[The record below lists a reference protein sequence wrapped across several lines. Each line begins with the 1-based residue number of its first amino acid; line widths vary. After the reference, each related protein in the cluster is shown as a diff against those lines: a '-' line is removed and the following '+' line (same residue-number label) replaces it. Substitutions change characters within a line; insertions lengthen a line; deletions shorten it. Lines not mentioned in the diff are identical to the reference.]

1 MKTKQNKKKSREFR
15 SRLFYKNKMY
25 FIASVIMTIVM
36 SFLNLMIS
44 WLIQQIMDSMAN
56 QNMQSVVRCAWIAAS
71 VVIAYTVANAVY
83 RAVYPR
89 FLQRAMQQYRDY
101 AFSRLTQKSLRSFSK
116 EGTALYVSALTNDC
130 TSIENNY
137 LAATFTLIE
146 LLFCFLGALIMML
159 YYSPVM
165 LVLAVALSFL
175 PVAVSMTAGNRLTE
189 QEKEISKKNERF
201 VSIVN
206 ELLSGFPVIKSFRA
220 EAQASRLFSQRNE
233 QAEEAKKNK
242 RRTEQLISLL
252 ANDAGIIAQMGIF
265 LAGAWLAISGKGVTA
280 GVVIVFVQLMNYI
293 LNPISQVPLL
303 WSNRKAAIAL
313 MEKLSD
319 ALSENVREEGREK
332 LNGFSEKIEVKD
344 LTYGYEPESPVL
356 KDLDV
361 QFDAGKSYAIVGGS
375 GSGKSTLLNLLM
387 GSSSNYQGEIC
398 IDGVSIKNIES
409 ESLYQLMTSVQ
420 QNVFVFNDTIRNN
433 VTMFH
438 EFPDK
443 EVTLALERSG
453 LSEFIE
459 KRGEDFVCGEN
470 GANLSGGERQ
480 RISIARALLRK
491 SPILLVDEATA
502 ALDAATARAV
512 SFSILN
518 LVGMT
523 RIVVTHRLE
532 EAILRRYDKIL
543 VMKNGTICEQEIS
556 IRLCSRKD
564 NFILCFRLRTE
575 EDNSWC
581 YSSWISQYLQQ
592 HEGEWISR
600 AGHLEQ
606 VFSK

>member
-1 MKTKQNKKKSREFR
+1 MKTKQNKKKNREFIHQ
-15 SRLFYKNKMY
+15 LYYKNRIN
-25 FIASVIMTIVM
+25 FIVAIILTIAM
-36 SFLNLMIS
+36 SSLNLMIS
-44 WLIQQIMDSMAN
+44 WLIQQIMDCTAN
-56 QNMQSVVRCAWIAAS
+56 QDMQALVRSAWIAAS

-220 EAQASRLFSQRNE
+220 ETQASRLFSQRNE

-293 LNPISQVPLL
+293 LNPMSQVPLL

-344 LTYGYEPESPVL
+344 LTYGYEPESHVL

-438 EFPDK
+438 EFSDK

-453 LSEFIE
+453 LSELIE

-543 VMKNGTICEQEIS
+543 VMKNGTICEQG
-556 IRLCSRKD
+556 
-564 NFILCFRLRTE
+564 NFDTLMQQKGQFYSLFR
-575 EDNSWC
+575 
-581 YSSWISQYLQQ
+581 IA
-592 HEGEWISR
+592 H
-600 AGHLEQ
+600 
-606 VFSK
+606 

>member
-1 MKTKQNKKKSREFR
+1 MKTKQNKKKNREFIHQ
-15 SRLFYKNKMY
+15 LYYKNRIN
-25 FIASVIMTIVM
+25 FIVTIILTIAM
-36 SFLNLMIS
+36 SSLNLMIS
-44 WLIQQIMDSMAN
+44 WLIQQIMDCTAN
-56 QNMQSVVRCAWIAAS
+56 QDMQALVRSAWIVIIV
-71 VVIAYTVANAVY
+71 VVIYTIANVMY

-220 EAQASRLFSQRNE
+220 ETQASRLFSQRNE

-459 KRGEDFVCGEN
+459 KRGEEFVCGEN

-491 SPILLVDEATA
+491 SPILLFDEATA

-532 EAILRRYDKIL
+532 EAILHRYDKIL
-543 VMKNGTICEQEIS
+543 VMKNGTICEQG
-556 IRLCSRKD
+556 
-564 NFILCFRLRTE
+564 NFDTLMQQKGQF
-575 EDNSWC
+575 
-581 YSSWISQYLQQ
+581 YSLFQIA
-592 HEGEWISR
+592 H
-600 AGHLEQ
+600 
-606 VFSK
+606 

>member
-1 MKTKQNKKKSREFR
+1 MKQNKKKSREFR
-15 SRLFYKNKMY
+15 RRLFYKNKMC

-56 QNMQSVVRCAWIAAS
+56 QNMQSAVRCAWIAAS

-146 LLFCFLGALIMML
+146 FFFCFLGALIMML

-220 EAQASRLFSQRNE
+220 ETQASRLFSQRNE

-344 LTYGYEPESPVL
+344 LTYGYEPESHVL

-543 VMKNGTICEQEIS
+543 VMKNGTICEQG
-556 IRLCSRKD
+556 
-564 NFILCFRLRTE
+564 NFDTLMQQKGQF
-575 EDNSWC
+575 
-581 YSSWISQYLQQ
+581 YSLFQIA
-592 HEGEWISR
+592 H
-600 AGHLEQ
+600 
-606 VFSK
+606 

>member
-1 MKTKQNKKKSREFR
+1 MKTKQNKKKNREFIHQ
-15 SRLFYKNKMY
+15 LYYKNRIN
-25 FIASVIMTIVM
+25 FIVAIILTIAM
-36 SFLNLMIS
+36 SSLNLMIS
-44 WLIQQIMDSMAN
+44 WLIQQIMDCTAN
-56 QNMQSVVRCAWIAAS
+56 QDMQALVRSAWIAAS

-137 LAATFTLIE
+137 LASTFTLIE

-159 YYSPVM
+159 YYSPMM

-344 LTYGYEPESPVL
+344 LTYGYEPESHVL

-438 EFPDK
+438 EFSDK

-453 LSEFIE
+453 LSELIE

-543 VMKNGTICEQEIS
+543 VMKNGTICEQG
-556 IRLCSRKD
+556 
-564 NFILCFRLRTE
+564 NFDTLMQQKGQF
-575 EDNSWC
+575 
-581 YSSWISQYLQQ
+581 YSLFQIA
-592 HEGEWISR
+592 H
-600 AGHLEQ
+600 
-606 VFSK
+606 

>member
-1 MKTKQNKKKSREFR
+1 MKQNKKKSREFR
-15 SRLFYKNKMY
+15 RRLFYKNKIC

-56 QNMQSVVRCAWIAAS
+56 QNMQAVVRCAWIAAS

-159 YYSPVM
+159 YYSRVM

-206 ELLSGFPVIKSFRA
+206 ELLSGFTVIKSFRA
-220 EAQASRLFSQRNE
+220 ETQASHLFSQRNE

-344 LTYGYEPESPVL
+344 LTYGYEPESHVL

-398 IDGVSIKNIES
+398 IDSVSIKNIES

-438 EFPDK
+438 EFSDK

-491 SPILLVDEATA
+491 SPIILVDEATA

-543 VMKNGTICEQEIS
+543 VMKNGTICEQG
-556 IRLCSRKD
+556 
-564 NFILCFRLRTE
+564 NFDTLMQQKGQF
-575 EDNSWC
+575 
-581 YSSWISQYLQQ
+581 YSLFQIA
-592 HEGEWISR
+592 H
-600 AGHLEQ
+600 
-606 VFSK
+606 

>member
-1 MKTKQNKKKSREFR
+1 MKTKQNKKKSREFIHQ
-15 SRLFYKNKMY
+15 LYYKNRIN
-25 FIASVIMTIVM
+25 FIVTIILTIAM
-36 SFLNLMIS
+36 SSLNLMIS
-44 WLIQQIMDSMAN
+44 WLIQQIMDCTAN
-56 QNMQSVVRCAWIAAS
+56 QDMQALVRSAWIVIIV
-71 VVIAYTVANAVY
+71 VVIYTIANVMY

-159 YYSPVM
+159 YYSPMM

-220 EAQASRLFSQRNE
+220 ETQASRLFSQRNE

-265 LAGAWLAISGKGVTA
+265 LAGAWLAISSKGVTA
-280 GVVIVFVQLMNYI
+280 GVVIVFVQLMNYV

-420 QNVFVFNDTIRNN
+420 QNVFVFNDTIRKN

-459 KRGEDFVCGEN
+459 KHGEEFVCGEN

-543 VMKNGTICEQEIS
+543 VMKNGTICEQG
-556 IRLCSRKD
+556 
-564 NFILCFRLRTE
+564 NFDTLMQQKGQF
-575 EDNSWC
+575 
-581 YSSWISQYLQQ
+581 YSLFQIA
-592 HEGEWISR
+592 H
-600 AGHLEQ
+600 
-606 VFSK
+606 

>member
-1 MKTKQNKKKSREFR
+1 MKTKQNKKKNREFIHQ
-15 SRLFYKNKMY
+15 LYYKNRIN
-25 FIASVIMTIVM
+25 FIVTIILTIAM
-36 SFLNLMIS
+36 SSLNLMIS
-44 WLIQQIMDSMAN
+44 WLIQQIMDCTAN
-56 QNMQSVVRCAWIAAS
+56 QDMQALVRSAWIVIIV
-71 VVIAYTVANAVY
+71 VVIYTIANVMY

-459 KRGEDFVCGEN
+459 KRGEEFVCGEN

-543 VMKNGTICEQEIS
+543 VMKNGTICEQG
-556 IRLCSRKD
+556 
-564 NFILCFRLRTE
+564 NFDTLMQQKGQF
-575 EDNSWC
+575 
-581 YSSWISQYLQQ
+581 YSLFQIA
-592 HEGEWISR
+592 H
-600 AGHLEQ
+600 
-606 VFSK
+606 

>member
-1 MKTKQNKKKSREFR
+1 MKQNKKKSREFKR
-15 SRLFYKNKMY
+15 RLFYKNKMC

-220 EAQASRLFSQRNE
+220 ETQASRLFSQRNE

-265 LAGAWLAISGKGVTA
+265 LAGAWLAISSKGVTA
-280 GVVIVFVQLMNYI
+280 GVVIVFVQLMNYV

-459 KRGEDFVCGEN
+459 KHGEEFVCGEN

-543 VMKNGTICEQEIS
+543 VMKNGTICEQG
-556 IRLCSRKD
+556 
-564 NFILCFRLRTE
+564 NFDTLMQQKGQF
-575 EDNSWC
+575 
-581 YSSWISQYLQQ
+581 YSLFQIA
-592 HEGEWISR
+592 H
-600 AGHLEQ
+600 
-606 VFSK
+606 

>member
-1 MKTKQNKKKSREFR
+1 MKTKQNKKKNREFIHQ
-15 SRLFYKNKMY
+15 LYYKNRIN
-25 FIASVIMTIVM
+25 FIVAIILTIAM
-36 SFLNLMIS
+36 SSLNLMIS
-44 WLIQQIMDSMAN
+44 WLIQQIMDCTAN
-56 QNMQSVVRCAWIAAS
+56 QDMQALVRSAWIAAS

-159 YYSPVM
+159 YYSPMM

-220 EAQASRLFSQRNE
+220 ETQASRLFSQRNE

-344 LTYGYEPESPVL
+344 LTYGYEPESHVL

-459 KRGEDFVCGEN
+459 KRGEEFVCGEN

-543 VMKNGTICEQEIS
+543 VMKNGTICEQG
-556 IRLCSRKD
+556 
-564 NFILCFRLRTE
+564 NFDTLMQQKGQF
-575 EDNSWC
+575 
-581 YSSWISQYLQQ
+581 YSLFQIA
-592 HEGEWISR
+592 H
-600 AGHLEQ
+600 
-606 VFSK
+606 

>member
-1 MKTKQNKKKSREFR
+1 MKTKQNKKKNREFIHQ
-15 SRLFYKNKMY
+15 LYYKNRIN
-25 FIASVIMTIVM
+25 FIVTIILTIAM
-36 SFLNLMIS
+36 SSLNLMIS
-44 WLIQQIMDSMAN
+44 WLIQQIMDCTAN
-56 QNMQSVVRCAWIAAS
+56 QDMQALVRSAWIVIIV
-71 VVIAYTVANAVY
+71 VVIYTIANVVY

-220 EAQASRLFSQRNE
+220 ETQASRLFSQRNE

-543 VMKNGTICEQEIS
+543 VMKNGTICEQG
-556 IRLCSRKD
+556 
-564 NFILCFRLRTE
+564 NFDTLMQQKGQF
-575 EDNSWC
+575 
-581 YSSWISQYLQQ
+581 YSLFQIA
-592 HEGEWISR
+592 H
-600 AGHLEQ
+600 
-606 VFSK
+606 

>member
-1 MKTKQNKKKSREFR
+1 MKQNKKKSREFKR
-15 SRLFYKNKMY
+15 RLFYKNKMC

-146 LLFCFLGALIMML
+146 FLFCFLGALIMML

-206 ELLSGFPVIKSFRA
+206 ELLSGFPVIKCFRA
-220 EAQASRLFSQRNE
+220 ETQASRLFSQRNE

-344 LTYGYEPESPVL
+344 LTYGYEPESHVL

-543 VMKNGTICEQEIS
+543 VMKNGTICEQG
-556 IRLCSRKD
+556 
-564 NFILCFRLRTE
+564 NFDTLMQQKGQF
-575 EDNSWC
+575 
-581 YSSWISQYLQQ
+581 YSLFQIA
-592 HEGEWISR
+592 H
-600 AGHLEQ
+600 
-606 VFSK
+606 

>member
-1 MKTKQNKKKSREFR
+1 MKQNKKKSREFR
-15 SRLFYKNKMY
+15 RRLFYKNKIH
-25 FIASVIMTIVM
+25 FITSVIMTIFM

-56 QNMQSVVRCAWIAAS
+56 QNMQAVGRCAWIAAS
-71 VVIAYTVANAVY
+71 VVIAYTVANAVH

-101 AFSRLTQKSLRSFSK
+101 DFLRLTQKSLRSFSK

-175 PVAVSMTAGNRLTE
+175 PVAVSMTAGNRLAE
-189 QEKEISKKNERF
+189 QEKEISKKNEHF

-220 EAQASRLFSQRNE
+220 ETQASRLFSQRNE

-265 LAGAWLAISGKGVTA
+265 LAGAWLAISNKGVTA

-344 LTYGYEPESPVL
+344 LTYGYEPESHVL

-543 VMKNGTICEQEIS
+543 VMKNGTICEQG
-556 IRLCSRKD
+556 
-564 NFILCFRLRTE
+564 NFDTLMQQKGQF
-575 EDNSWC
+575 
-581 YSSWISQYLQQ
+581 YSLFQIA
-592 HEGEWISR
+592 H
-600 AGHLEQ
+600 
-606 VFSK
+606 

>member
-1 MKTKQNKKKSREFR
+1 MKTKQNKKKNREFIHQ
-15 SRLFYKNKMY
+15 LYYKNRMN
-25 FIASVIMTIVM
+25 FIVAIILTIAM
-36 SFLNLMIS
+36 SSLNLMIS
-44 WLIQQIMDSMAN
+44 WLIQQIMDCTAN
-56 QNMQSVVRCAWIAAS
+56 QDMQALVRSAWIAAS
-71 VVIAYTVANAVY
+71 VVIAYTVSNAVY

-189 QEKEISKKNERF
+189 QEKEISEKNERF

-220 EAQASRLFSQRNE
+220 ETQASRLFSQRNE

-344 LTYGYEPESPVL
+344 LTYGYEPESHVL

-438 EFPDK
+438 EFSDK

-453 LSEFIE
+453 LSELIE

-543 VMKNGTICEQEIS
+543 VMKNGTICEQG
-556 IRLCSRKD
+556 
-564 NFILCFRLRTE
+564 NFDTLMQQKGQF
-575 EDNSWC
+575 
-581 YSSWISQYLQQ
+581 YSLFQIA
-592 HEGEWISR
+592 H
-600 AGHLEQ
+600 
-606 VFSK
+606 

>member
-1 MKTKQNKKKSREFR
+1 MKQNKKKSREFKR
-15 SRLFYKNKMY
+15 RLFYKNKMC

-146 LLFCFLGALIMML
+146 FLFCFLGALIMML

-220 EAQASRLFSQRNE
+220 ETQASRLFSQRNE
-233 QAEEAKKNK
+233 QTEEAKKNK

-265 LAGAWLAISGKGVTA
+265 LAGAWLAISNKGVTA

-344 LTYGYEPESPVL
+344 LTYGYEPESHVL

-387 GSSSNYQGEIC
+387 GSSSNYRGEIC

-420 QNVFVFNDTIRNN
+420 QNVFIFNDTIRNN

-438 EFPDK
+438 EFPDR

-543 VMKNGTICEQEIS
+543 VMKNGTICEQG
-556 IRLCSRKD
+556 
-564 NFILCFRLRTE
+564 NFDTLMQQKGQF
-575 EDNSWC
+575 
-581 YSSWISQYLQQ
+581 YSLFQIA
-592 HEGEWISR
+592 H
-600 AGHLEQ
+600 
-606 VFSK
+606 

>member
-1 MKTKQNKKKSREFR
+1 MKTKQNKKKSREFIHQ
-15 SRLFYKNKMY
+15 LYYKNRIN
-25 FIASVIMTIVM
+25 FIVAIILTIAM
-36 SFLNLMIS
+36 SSLNLMIS
-44 WLIQQIMDSMAN
+44 WLIQQIMDCTAN
-56 QNMQSVVRCAWIAAS
+56 QDMQALVRSAWIAAS

-220 EAQASRLFSQRNE
+220 ETQASRLFSQRNE

-332 LNGFSEKIEVKD
+332 INGFSEKIEVKD
-344 LTYGYEPESPVL
+344 LTYGYEPESHVL

-438 EFPDK
+438 EFSDK

-543 VMKNGTICEQEIS
+543 VMKNGTICEQG
-556 IRLCSRKD
+556 
-564 NFILCFRLRTE
+564 NFDTLMQQKGQF
-575 EDNSWC
+575 
-581 YSSWISQYLQQ
+581 YSLFQIA
-592 HEGEWISR
+592 H
-600 AGHLEQ
+600 
-606 VFSK
+606 

>member
-1 MKTKQNKKKSREFR
+1 MKQNKKKSREFKR
-15 SRLFYKNKMY
+15 RLFYKNKMC

-146 LLFCFLGALIMML
+146 FLFCFLGALIMML

-265 LAGAWLAISGKGVTA
+265 LAGAWLAISNKGVTA

-344 LTYGYEPESPVL
+344 LTYGYEPESHVL

-398 IDGVSIKNIES
+398 IDSVSIKNIES

-438 EFPDK
+438 EFSDK

-491 SPILLVDEATA
+491 SPIILVDEATA

-543 VMKNGTICEQEIS
+543 VMKNGTICEQG
-556 IRLCSRKD
+556 
-564 NFILCFRLRTE
+564 NFDTLMQQKGQF
-575 EDNSWC
+575 
-581 YSSWISQYLQQ
+581 YSLFQIA
-592 HEGEWISR
+592 H
-600 AGHLEQ
+600 
-606 VFSK
+606 

>member
-1 MKTKQNKKKSREFR
+1 MKTKQNKKKNREFIHQ
-15 SRLFYKNKMY
+15 LYYKNRIN
-25 FIASVIMTIVM
+25 FIVTIILTIAM
-36 SFLNLMIS
+36 SSLNLMIS
-44 WLIQQIMDSMAN
+44 WLIQQIMDCTAN
-56 QNMQSVVRCAWIAAS
+56 QDMQSVVRCAWIAAS
-71 VVIAYTVANAVY
+71 VVIAYTVSNAVY

-344 LTYGYEPESPVL
+344 LTYGYEPESHVL
-356 KDLDV
+356 KDMDA

-459 KRGEDFVCGEN
+459 KRGEEFVCGEN

-543 VMKNGTICEQEIS
+543 VMKNGTICEQGKFDT
-556 IRLCSRKD
+556 LMQQKGQ
-564 NFILCFRLRTE
+564 F
-575 EDNSWC
+575 
-581 YSSWISQYLQQ
+581 YSLFQIA
-592 HEGEWISR
+592 H
-600 AGHLEQ
+600 
-606 VFSK
+606 

>member
-1 MKTKQNKKKSREFR
+1 MKTKQNKKKSREFIHQ
-15 SRLFYKNKMY
+15 LYYKNRMN
-25 FIASVIMTIVM
+25 FIVTIILTIAM
-36 SFLNLMIS
+36 SSLNLMIS

-56 QNMQSVVRCAWIAAS
+56 QNMQAVVRCAWIAAS

-146 LLFCFLGALIMML
+146 LLFCFWGALIMML

-175 PVAVSMTAGNRLTE
+175 PVAVSMKAGNRLTE

-265 LAGAWLAISGKGVTA
+265 LAGAWLAISNKGVTA

-332 LNGFSEKIEVKD
+332 LNVFSEKIEVKD

-398 IDGVSIKNIES
+398 IDSVSIKNIES

-438 EFPDK
+438 EFSDK

-480 RISIARALLRK
+480 RISIARVLLRK
-491 SPILLVDEATA
+491 SPIILVDEATA

-543 VMKNGTICEQEIS
+543 VMKNGTICEQG
-556 IRLCSRKD
+556 
-564 NFILCFRLRTE
+564 NFDTLMQQKGQF
-575 EDNSWC
+575 
-581 YSSWISQYLQQ
+581 YSLFQIA
-592 HEGEWISR
+592 H
-600 AGHLEQ
+600 
-606 VFSK
+606 

>member
-1 MKTKQNKKKSREFR
+1 MKQNKKKSREFR
-15 SRLFYKNKMY
+15 CRLFYKNKMC

-146 LLFCFLGALIMML
+146 LLFCFWGALIMML

-175 PVAVSMTAGNRLTE
+175 PVAVSMKAGNRLTE

-265 LAGAWLAISGKGVTA
+265 LAGAWLAISNKGVTA

-344 LTYGYEPESPVL
+344 LTYGYEPESHVL

-543 VMKNGTICEQEIS
+543 VMKNGTICEQG
-556 IRLCSRKD
+556 
-564 NFILCFRLRTE
+564 NFDTLMQQKGQF
-575 EDNSWC
+575 
-581 YSSWISQYLQQ
+581 YSLFQIA
-592 HEGEWISR
+592 H
-600 AGHLEQ
+600 
-606 VFSK
+606 

>member
-1 MKTKQNKKKSREFR
+1 MKTKQNKKKSREFTHQ
-15 SRLFYKNKMY
+15 LYYKNRIN
-25 FIASVIMTIVM
+25 FIVTIILTIAM
-36 SFLNLMIS
+36 SSINLMIS

-71 VVIAYTVANAVY
+71 VVIAYTVSNAVY

-159 YYSPVM
+159 YYSPMM

-220 EAQASRLFSQRNE
+220 ETQASRLFSQRNE

-265 LAGAWLAISGKGVTA
+265 LAGAWLAISSKGVTA
-280 GVVIVFVQLMNYI
+280 GVVIVFVQLMNYV

-459 KRGEDFVCGEN
+459 KHGEEFVCGEN

-543 VMKNGTICEQEIS
+543 VMKNGTICEQG
-556 IRLCSRKD
+556 
-564 NFILCFRLRTE
+564 NFDTLMQQKGQF
-575 EDNSWC
+575 
-581 YSSWISQYLQQ
+581 YSLFQIA
-592 HEGEWISR
+592 H
-600 AGHLEQ
+600 
-606 VFSK
+606 

>member
-1 MKTKQNKKKSREFR
+1 MKTKQNKKKSREFIHQ
-15 SRLFYKNKMY
+15 LYYKNRIN
-25 FIASVIMTIVM
+25 FIVTIILTIAM
-36 SFLNLMIS
+36 SSLNLMIS
-44 WLIQQIMDSMAN
+44 WLIQQIMDCTAN
-56 QNMQSVVRCAWIAAS
+56 QDMQALVRSAWIVIIV
-71 VVIAYTVANAVY
+71 VVIYTIANVMY

-159 YYSPVM
+159 YYSPMM

-220 EAQASRLFSQRNE
+220 ETQASRLFSQRNE

-265 LAGAWLAISGKGVTA
+265 LAGAWLAISSKGVTA
-280 GVVIVFVQLMNYI
+280 GVVIVFVQLMNYV

-459 KRGEDFVCGEN
+459 KHGEEFVCGEN

-543 VMKNGTICEQEIS
+543 VMKNGTICEQG
-556 IRLCSRKD
+556 
-564 NFILCFRLRTE
+564 NFDTLMQQKGQF
-575 EDNSWC
+575 
-581 YSSWISQYLQQ
+581 YSLFQIA
-592 HEGEWISR
+592 H
-600 AGHLEQ
+600 
-606 VFSK
+606 

>member
-1 MKTKQNKKKSREFR
+1 MKQNKKKSRECKR
-15 SRLFYKNKMY
+15 RLFYKNKMC

-146 LLFCFLGALIMML
+146 FLFCFLGALIMML

-265 LAGAWLAISGKGVTA
+265 LAGAWLAISNKGVTA

-332 LNGFSEKIEVKD
+332 LNVFSEKIEVKD

-398 IDGVSIKNIES
+398 IDSVSIKNIES

-438 EFPDK
+438 EFSDK

-491 SPILLVDEATA
+491 SPIILVDEATA

-543 VMKNGTICEQEIS
+543 VMKNGTICEQG
-556 IRLCSRKD
+556 
-564 NFILCFRLRTE
+564 NFDTLMQQKGQF
-575 EDNSWC
+575 
-581 YSSWISQYLQQ
+581 YSLFQI
-592 HEGEWISR
+592 
-600 AGHLEQ
+600 GH
-606 VFSK
+606 

>member
-1 MKTKQNKKKSREFR
+1 MKQNKKKSREFKR
-15 SRLFYKNKMY
+15 RLFYKNKMC

-146 LLFCFLGALIMML
+146 FLFCFLGALIMML

-265 LAGAWLAISGKGVTA
+265 LAGAWLAISNKGVTA

-344 LTYGYEPESPVL
+344 LTYGYEPESHVL

-387 GSSSNYQGEIC
+387 GSSSNYRGEIC

-420 QNVFVFNDTIRNN
+420 QNVFIFNDTIRNN

-438 EFPDK
+438 EFPDR

-532 EAILRRYDKIL
+532 EAILRRYDKIF
-543 VMKNGTICEQEIS
+543 VMKNGTICEQG
-556 IRLCSRKD
+556 
-564 NFILCFRLRTE
+564 NFDTLMQQKGQF
-575 EDNSWC
+575 
-581 YSSWISQYLQQ
+581 YSLFQIA
-592 HEGEWISR
+592 H
-600 AGHLEQ
+600 
-606 VFSK
+606 

>member
-1 MKTKQNKKKSREFR
+1 MKQNKKKSREFR
-15 SRLFYKNKMY
+15 CRLFYKNKMC

-56 QNMQSVVRCAWIAAS
+56 QNMQSAVRCAWIAAS

-175 PVAVSMTAGNRLTE
+175 PVAVSMKAGNRLTE

-265 LAGAWLAISGKGVTA
+265 LAGAWLAISNKGVTA

-319 ALSENVREEGREK
+319 ALSENVRDEGREK
-332 LNGFSEKIEVKD
+332 LNVFSEKIEVKD
-344 LTYGYEPESPVL
+344 LTHGYEPESPVL

-398 IDGVSIKNIES
+398 IDSVSIKNIES

-438 EFPDK
+438 EFSDK

-491 SPILLVDEATA
+491 SPIILVDEATA

-532 EAILRRYDKIL
+532 EAILRHYDKIL
-543 VMKNGTICEQEIS
+543 VMKNGTICEQG
-556 IRLCSRKD
+556 
-564 NFILCFRLRTE
+564 NFDTLMQQKGQF
-575 EDNSWC
+575 
-581 YSSWISQYLQQ
+581 YSLFQIA
-592 HEGEWISR
+592 H
-600 AGHLEQ
+600 
-606 VFSK
+606 

>member
-1 MKTKQNKKKSREFR
+1 MKTKQNKQKHREFIHQ
-15 SRLFYKNKMY
+15 LYYKNRIN
-25 FIASVIMTIVM
+25 FIVTIILTIAM
-36 SFLNLMIS
+36 SSLNLMIS
-44 WLIQQIMDSMAN
+44 WLIQQIMDCTAN
-56 QNMQSVVRCAWIAAS
+56 QDMQALVRSAWIVIIV
-71 VVIAYTVANAVY
+71 VVIYTIANVMY

-220 EAQASRLFSQRNE
+220 ETQASRLFSQRNE

-459 KRGEDFVCGEN
+459 KRGEEFVCGEN

-543 VMKNGTICEQEIS
+543 VMKNGTICEQG
-556 IRLCSRKD
+556 
-564 NFILCFRLRTE
+564 NFDTLMQQKGQF
-575 EDNSWC
+575 
-581 YSSWISQYLQQ
+581 YSLFQIA
-592 HEGEWISR
+592 H
-600 AGHLEQ
+600 
-606 VFSK
+606 

>member
-1 MKTKQNKKKSREFR
+1 MKTKQNKKKNREFIHQ
-15 SRLFYKNKMY
+15 LYYKNRIN
-25 FIASVIMTIVM
+25 FIVTIILTIAM
-36 SFLNLMIS
+36 SSLNLMIS
-44 WLIQQIMDSMAN
+44 WLIQQIMDCTAN
-56 QNMQSVVRCAWIAAS
+56 QDMQALVRSAWIVIIV
-71 VVIAYTVANAVY
+71 VVIYTIANVMY

-137 LAATFTLIE
+137 LAATFNLIE

-220 EAQASRLFSQRNE
+220 ETQASRLFSQRNE

-459 KRGEDFVCGEN
+459 KRGEEFVCGEN

-543 VMKNGTICEQEIS
+543 VMKNGTICEQG
-556 IRLCSRKD
+556 
-564 NFILCFRLRTE
+564 NFDTLMQQKGQF
-575 EDNSWC
+575 
-581 YSSWISQYLQQ
+581 YSLFQIA
-592 HEGEWISR
+592 H
-600 AGHLEQ
+600 
-606 VFSK
+606 

>member
-1 MKTKQNKKKSREFR
+1 MKTKQNKKKNREFIHQ
-15 SRLFYKNKMY
+15 LYYKNRIN
-25 FIASVIMTIVM
+25 FIVTIILTIAM
-36 SFLNLMIS
+36 SSLNLMIS
-44 WLIQQIMDSMAN
+44 WLIQQIMDCTAN
-56 QNMQSVVRCAWIAAS
+56 QDMQALVRSAWIVIIV
-71 VVIAYTVANAVY
+71 VVIYTIANVMY

-220 EAQASRLFSQRNE
+220 ETQASRLFSQRNE

-459 KRGEDFVCGEN
+459 KRGEEFVCGEN

-543 VMKNGTICEQEIS
+543 VMKNGTICEQ
-556 IRLCSRKD
+556 
-564 NFILCFRLRTE
+564 
-575 EDNSWC
+575 
-581 YSSWISQYLQQ
+581 
-592 HEGEWISR
+592 
-600 AGHLEQ
+600 
-606 VFSK
+606 

>member
-1 MKTKQNKKKSREFR
+1 MKTKQNKKKSREFIHQ
-15 SRLFYKNKMY
+15 LYYKNRIN
-25 FIASVIMTIVM
+25 FIATIILTIAM
-36 SFLNLMIS
+36 SSLNLMIS
-44 WLIQQIMDSMAN
+44 WLIQQIMDCTAN
-56 QNMQSVVRCAWIAAS
+56 QDMQALVRSAWIVIIV
-71 VVIAYTVANAVY
+71 VVIYTIANVMY

-159 YYSPVM
+159 YYSPMM

-220 EAQASRLFSQRNE
+220 ETQASRLFSQRNE

-265 LAGAWLAISGKGVTA
+265 LAGAWLAISSKGVTA
-280 GVVIVFVQLMNYI
+280 GVVIVFVQLMNYV

-459 KRGEDFVCGEN
+459 KHGEEFVCGEN

-543 VMKNGTICEQEIS
+543 VMKNGTICEQG
-556 IRLCSRKD
+556 
-564 NFILCFRLRTE
+564 NFDTLMQQKGQF
-575 EDNSWC
+575 
-581 YSSWISQYLQQ
+581 YSLFQIA
-592 HEGEWISR
+592 H
-600 AGHLEQ
+600 
-606 VFSK
+606 

>member
-1 MKTKQNKKKSREFR
+1 MKQNKKKSREFKR
-15 SRLFYKNKMY
+15 RLFYKNKMC

-146 LLFCFLGALIMML
+146 FLFCFLGALIMML

-165 LVLAVALSFL
+165 LVIAVALSFL

-265 LAGAWLAISGKGVTA
+265 LAGAWLAISNKGVTA

-332 LNGFSEKIEVKD
+332 LNVFSEKIEVKD

-398 IDGVSIKNIES
+398 IDSVSIKNIES

-438 EFPDK
+438 EFSDK

-491 SPILLVDEATA
+491 SPIILVDEATA

-543 VMKNGTICEQEIS
+543 VMKNGTICEQG
-556 IRLCSRKD
+556 
-564 NFILCFRLRTE
+564 NFDTLMQQKGQF
-575 EDNSWC
+575 
-581 YSSWISQYLQQ
+581 YSLFQIA
-592 HEGEWISR
+592 H
-600 AGHLEQ
+600 
-606 VFSK
+606 

>member
-1 MKTKQNKKKSREFR
+1 MKQNKKKSREFR
-15 SRLFYKNKMY
+15 RRLFYKNKMC

-101 AFSRLTQKSLRSFSK
+101 TFLRLTQKSLRSFSK

-175 PVAVSMTAGNRLTE
+175 PVAVSMTAGNRLAE
-189 QEKEISKKNERF
+189 QEKEISKKNEHF

-220 EAQASRLFSQRNE
+220 ETQASRLFSKRNE

-398 IDGVSIKNIES
+398 IDSVSIKNIES

-543 VMKNGTICEQEIS
+543 VMKNGTICEQG
-556 IRLCSRKD
+556 
-564 NFILCFRLRTE
+564 NFDTLMQQKGQF
-575 EDNSWC
+575 
-581 YSSWISQYLQQ
+581 YSLFQIA
-592 HEGEWISR
+592 H
-600 AGHLEQ
+600 
-606 VFSK
+606 

>member
-1 MKTKQNKKKSREFR
+1 MKQNKKKSREFR
-15 SRLFYKNKMY
+15 CRLFYKNKMC

-56 QNMQSVVRCAWIAAS
+56 QNMQSAVRCAWIAAS

-220 EAQASRLFSQRNE
+220 ETQASRLFSQRNE

-265 LAGAWLAISGKGVTA
+265 LAGAWLAISNKGVTA

-344 LTYGYEPESPVL
+344 LTYGYEPESHVL

-387 GSSSNYQGEIC
+387 GSSSNYRGEIC

-420 QNVFVFNDTIRNN
+420 QNVFIFNDTIRNN

-438 EFPDK
+438 EFPDR

-532 EAILRRYDKIL
+532 EAILRRYDKIF
-543 VMKNGTICEQEIS
+543 VMKNGTICEQG
-556 IRLCSRKD
+556 
-564 NFILCFRLRTE
+564 NFDTLMQQKGQF
-575 EDNSWC
+575 
-581 YSSWISQYLQQ
+581 YSLFQIA
-592 HEGEWISR
+592 H
-600 AGHLEQ
+600 
-606 VFSK
+606 

>member
-1 MKTKQNKKKSREFR
+1 MKTKQNKKKNREFIHQ
-15 SRLFYKNKMY
+15 LYYKNRIN
-25 FIASVIMTIVM
+25 FIVAIILTIAM
-36 SFLNLMIS
+36 SSLNLMIS
-44 WLIQQIMDSMAN
+44 WLIQQIMDCTAN
-56 QNMQSVVRCAWIAAS
+56 QDMQALVRSAWIAAS

-137 LAATFTLIE
+137 LASTFTLIE

-159 YYSPVM
+159 YYSPMM

-220 EAQASRLFSQRNE
+220 ETQASRLFSQRNE

-398 IDGVSIKNIES
+398 IDGVSIKNIEI

-459 KRGEDFVCGEN
+459 KRGEEFVCGEN

-543 VMKNGTICEQEIS
+543 VMKNGTICEQG
-556 IRLCSRKD
+556 
-564 NFILCFRLRTE
+564 NFDTLMQQKGQF
-575 EDNSWC
+575 
-581 YSSWISQYLQQ
+581 YSLFQIA
-592 HEGEWISR
+592 H
-600 AGHLEQ
+600 
-606 VFSK
+606 

>member
-1 MKTKQNKKKSREFR
+1 MKTKQNKKKNREFIHQ
-15 SRLFYKNKMY
+15 LYYKNRIN
-25 FIASVIMTIVM
+25 FIVTIILTIAM
-36 SFLNLMIS
+36 SSLNLMIS
-44 WLIQQIMDSMAN
+44 WLIQQIMDCTAN
-56 QNMQSVVRCAWIAAS
+56 QDMQALVRSAWIVIIV
-71 VVIAYTVANAVY
+71 VVIYTIANVMY

-220 EAQASRLFSQRNE
+220 ETQASRLFSQRNE

-344 LTYGYEPESPVL
+344 LTYGYEPESHVL

-361 QFDAGKSYAIVGGS
+361 QFDEGKSYAIVGGS

-543 VMKNGTICEQEIS
+543 VMKNGTICEQG
-556 IRLCSRKD
+556 
-564 NFILCFRLRTE
+564 NFDTLMQQKGQF
-575 EDNSWC
+575 
-581 YSSWISQYLQQ
+581 YSLFQIA
-592 HEGEWISR
+592 H
-600 AGHLEQ
+600 
-606 VFSK
+606 

>member
-1 MKTKQNKKKSREFR
+1 MKQNKKKSREFR
-15 SRLFYKNKMY
+15 RRLFYKNKIH
-25 FIASVIMTIVM
+25 FITSVIMTIVM

-101 AFSRLTQKSLRSFSK
+101 TFSRLTQKSLRSFSK

-220 EAQASRLFSQRNE
+220 ETQASRLFSQRNE

-344 LTYGYEPESPVL
+344 LTYGYEPESHVL

-543 VMKNGTICEQEIS
+543 VMKNGTICEQG
-556 IRLCSRKD
+556 
-564 NFILCFRLRTE
+564 NFDTLMQQKGQF
-575 EDNSWC
+575 
-581 YSSWISQYLQQ
+581 YSLFQIA
-592 HEGEWISR
+592 H
-600 AGHLEQ
+600 
-606 VFSK
+606 

>member
-1 MKTKQNKKKSREFR
+1 MKTKQNKKKNREFIHQ
-15 SRLFYKNKMY
+15 LYYKNRIN
-25 FIASVIMTIVM
+25 FIVTIILTIAM
-36 SFLNLMIS
+36 SSLNLMIS
-44 WLIQQIMDSMAN
+44 WLIQQIMDCTAN
-56 QNMQSVVRCAWIAAS
+56 QDMQALVRSAWIVIIV
-71 VVIAYTVANAVY
+71 VVIYTIANVMY

-146 LLFCFLGALIMML
+146 FLFCFLGALIMML

-175 PVAVSMTAGNRLTE
+175 PMAVSMTAGNRLTE

-220 EAQASRLFSQRNE
+220 ETQASRLFSQRNE

-344 LTYGYEPESPVL
+344 LTYGYEPESHVL

-459 KRGEDFVCGEN
+459 KHGEEFVCGEN

-543 VMKNGTICEQEIS
+543 VMKNGTICEQG
-556 IRLCSRKD
+556 
-564 NFILCFRLRTE
+564 NFDTLMQQKGQF
-575 EDNSWC
+575 
-581 YSSWISQYLQQ
+581 YSLFQIA
-592 HEGEWISR
+592 H
-600 AGHLEQ
+600 
-606 VFSK
+606 

>member
-1 MKTKQNKKKSREFR
+1 MKQNKKKSREFR
-15 SRLFYKNKMY
+15 RRLFYKNKMC

-146 LLFCFLGALIMML
+146 FLFCFLGALIMML

-220 EAQASRLFSQRNE
+220 ETQASRLFSQRNE
-233 QAEEAKKNK
+233 QTEEAKKNK

-265 LAGAWLAISGKGVTA
+265 LAGAWLAISNKGVTA

-344 LTYGYEPESPVL
+344 LTYGYEPESHVL

-387 GSSSNYQGEIC
+387 GSSSNYRGEIC

-420 QNVFVFNDTIRNN
+420 QNVFIFNDTIRNN

-438 EFPDK
+438 EFPDR

-543 VMKNGTICEQEIS
+543 VMKNGTICEQG
-556 IRLCSRKD
+556 
-564 NFILCFRLRTE
+564 NFDTLMQQKGQF
-575 EDNSWC
+575 
-581 YSSWISQYLQQ
+581 YSLFQIA
-592 HEGEWISR
+592 H
-600 AGHLEQ
+600 
-606 VFSK
+606 

>member
-1 MKTKQNKKKSREFR
+1 MKQNKKKSREFKR
-15 SRLFYKNKMY
+15 RLFYKNKMC

-101 AFSRLTQKSLRSFSK
+101 TFSRLTQKSLRSFSK

-220 EAQASRLFSQRNE
+220 ETQASRLFSQRNE

-303 WSNRKAAIAL
+303 WSNRKDAIAL

-459 KRGEDFVCGEN
+459 KRGEEFVCGEN

-543 VMKNGTICEQEIS
+543 VMKNGTICEQG
-556 IRLCSRKD
+556 
-564 NFILCFRLRTE
+564 NFDTLMQQKGQF
-575 EDNSWC
+575 
-581 YSSWISQYLQQ
+581 YSLFQIA
-592 HEGEWISR
+592 H
-600 AGHLEQ
+600 
-606 VFSK
+606 

>member
-1 MKTKQNKKKSREFR
+1 MKQNKKKSREFR
-15 SRLFYKNKMY
+15 RRLFYKNKIC

-56 QNMQSVVRCAWIAAS
+56 QNMQSAVRCAWIAVS

-146 LLFCFLGALIMML
+146 FLFCFLGALIMML

-220 EAQASRLFSQRNE
+220 ETQASRLFSQRNE

-265 LAGAWLAISGKGVTA
+265 LAGAWLAISNKGVTA

-332 LNGFSEKIEVKD
+332 LNVFSEKIEVKD

-398 IDGVSIKNIES
+398 IDSVSIKNIES

-438 EFPDK
+438 EFSDK

-491 SPILLVDEATA
+491 SPIILVDEATA

-543 VMKNGTICEQEIS
+543 VMKNGTICEQG
-556 IRLCSRKD
+556 
-564 NFILCFRLRTE
+564 NFDTLMQQKGQF
-575 EDNSWC
+575 
-581 YSSWISQYLQQ
+581 YSLFQIA
-592 HEGEWISR
+592 H
-600 AGHLEQ
+600 
-606 VFSK
+606 

>member
-1 MKTKQNKKKSREFR
+1 MKTKQNKKKNREFIHQ
-15 SRLFYKNKMY
+15 LYYKNRIN
-25 FIASVIMTIVM
+25 FIVAIILTIAM
-36 SFLNLMIS
+36 SSLNLMIS
-44 WLIQQIMDSMAN
+44 WLIQQIMDCTAN
-56 QNMQSVVRCAWIAAS
+56 QDMQALVRSAWIAAS

-137 LAATFTLIE
+137 LASTFTLIE

-159 YYSPVM
+159 YYSPMM

-220 EAQASRLFSQRNE
+220 ETQASRLFSQRNE

-344 LTYGYEPESPVL
+344 LTYGYEPESHVL

-438 EFPDK
+438 EFSDK

-453 LSEFIE
+453 LSELIE

-543 VMKNGTICEQEIS
+543 VMKNGTICEQG
-556 IRLCSRKD
+556 
-564 NFILCFRLRTE
+564 NFDTLMQQKGQF
-575 EDNSWC
+575 
-581 YSSWISQYLQQ
+581 YSLFQIA
-592 HEGEWISR
+592 H
-600 AGHLEQ
+600 
-606 VFSK
+606 